1 SVNGVSHCVAHIFH
15 SVAYSVAQITN
26 AVSQFTGY
34 SSVVFRVFFILLLHR
49 VVPVLIRLV
58 FRCVISVPGSLIFCC
73 IISVFSH
80 IILRRVVFHLFFFL
94 FFRVSSFSSLSSAV
108 FSVAVPDS
116 SALLLVS
123 SPQAVSMLRDRTS
136 SILIRIPLNF
146 FILF

>member
-1 SVNGVSHCVAHIFH
+1 FH

-94 FFRVSSFSSLSSAV
+94 FFSGIFFFFFVLGGVLCGCSGFV
-108 FSVAVPDS
+108 
-116 SALLLVS
+116 
-123 SPQAVSMLRDRTS
+123 
-136 SILIRIPLNF
+136 RIIIGVLAAGCQHA
-146 FILF
+146 